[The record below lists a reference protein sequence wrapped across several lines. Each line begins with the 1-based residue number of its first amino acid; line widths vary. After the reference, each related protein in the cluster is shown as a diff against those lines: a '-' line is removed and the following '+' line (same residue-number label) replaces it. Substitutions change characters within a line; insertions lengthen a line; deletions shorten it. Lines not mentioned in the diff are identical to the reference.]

1 MKTNEVVTRVCTD
14 LQDKY
19 GNIIEY
25 IEVQHII
32 ENVLSDYDVA
42 KKTKAIA
49 TLDNMN
55 EKIFMYLATKKLEG
69 LAENSLKGYS
79 RLLRRFSQFIRKN
92 VEDVT
97 AMDIR
102 SFLLHYSKTANKKSS
117 VATASDYLKAF
128 FNWLEGEDYIE
139 KSPTRTVKS
148 IKVEKRLRTALT
160 KEEYEIFLDSA
171 KTVREKA
178 IVTFLYSTGLRVEEA
193 TEVNKSDIDWNRLKL
208 KVIGKGDKERTV
220 FINAQAKVYLKKYLA
235 SRKDDNEALFVSERK
250 PYKRIGV
257 RTVQRTIELIA
268 ERANLSRDTTPHV
281 LRHTMS
287 THLLNSGMDITV
299 LQQILGH
306 EKIETTLIYA
316 EISDERIEQEFRK
329 YS

>member
-1 MKTNEVVTRVCTD
+1 M
-14 LQDKY
+14 
-19 GNIIEY
+19 
-25 IEVQHII
+25 
-32 ENVLSDYDVA
+32 
-42 KKTKAIA
+42 
-49 TLDNMN
+49 
-55 EKIFMYLATKKLEG
+55 
-69 LAENSLKGYS
+69 
-79 RLLRRFSQFIRKN
+79 
-92 VEDVT
+92 EDVT

-268 ERANLSRDTTPHV
+268 ERANLSRDTTPFSTP
-281 LRHTMS
+281 RHTMS